1 MKNNRL
7 ANGIIELKFEC
18 SDLTIERFDHY
29 RELLVERNKVMNLTS
44 IVEREEVEIKHF
56 LDSIAC
62 ITDELTNSD
71 IKVIDVGTGAG
82 FPGLPIKIVYNNI
95 HLTLLDSLNKRI
107 NFLEEVVDKLELNDV
122 ECIHGRAEDF
132 GKDHAHREKYDVTV
146 SRAVADLAVLA
157 EYCLPFVKV
166 GGYFISQKSKK
177 AKDEVIA
184 AQNALDILGGSV
196 EKVLE
201 IKVPYLEAERYLVV
215 IRKVKETPE
224 KYPRRSGKPLKKP
237 LS

>member
-1 MKNNRL
+1 MKNNIL
-7 ANGIIELKFEC
+7 GDGISQLGFEH

-29 RELLVERNKVMNLTS
+29 RELLVTWNKVMNLTS
-44 IVEREEVEIKHF
+44 IVEKDEVEIKHF

-62 ITDELTNSD
+62 ITDELPNEN

-82 FPGLPIKIVYNNI
+82 FPGLPIKILYDNI

-107 NFLEEVVDKLELNDV
+107 NFLEEVVDKLNLDHV

-132 GKDHAHREKYDVTV
+132 GKDEDYREKYDVTV

-177 AKDEVIA
+177 VKDEIISA
-184 AQNALDILGGSV
+184 EKALETLGGKV
-196 EKVLE
+196 EKIVQVN
-201 IKVPYLEAERYLVV
+201 VPYLEAERYLVV
-215 IRKVKETPE
+215 IKKVKETPD
-224 KYPRRSGKPLKKP
+224 KYPRRSGMPLKKP